1 MIGTAG
7 CEPRPRA
14 CDCCRES
21 AYCSTL
27 TADRNHYR
35 PAVLIRLKITMILSF
50 DSAHFRAFQWLSTV
64 DDLVPLSHSLPLC
77 YHLWFFYCLHFG
89 YKTTTANQDSICDIP
104 RVLDMIQN
112 DSTVD
117 LTLCGIQ
124 HPWVWD
130 LSEHVWLTLSPAQC
144 IGISLCQLLVSRHK
158 CLSAGR

>member
-7 CEPRPRA
+7 CEPNPRA
-14 CDCCRES
+14 CDCRRKT

-35 PAVLIRLKITMILSF
+35 RSALIRLKITMILSF
-50 DSAHFRAFQWLSTV
+50 DRAHFRAFQCLSAV
-64 DDLVPLSHSLPLC
+64 DDLFFSPSFLLSLVLLLPA
-77 YHLWFFYCLHFG
+77 LWLQN
-89 YKTTTANQDSICDIP
+89 TTANQDSICDIP

-124 HPWVWD
+124 HPRVWD
-130 LSEHVWLTLSPAQC
+130 LSERV
-144 IGISLCQLLVSRHK
+144 
-158 CLSAGR
+158 